1 MMKCLN
7 MKKYYGKPIINNAR
21 ILNKDSLNRFIIDKS
36 VYQYFTNYFNGI
48 GNLPRITIESIETEI
63 RKKI

>member
-1 MMKCLN
+1 